1 MNYKE
6 LKEVTRY
13 YKEDPK
19 GVKIMCRAF
28 EETREEGRAEG
39 REEGRAEGRAEG
51 TLTTLASL
59 FTDGLITAAQAAARA
74 GMTEKEFL
82 EKVTHP
88 VTT

>member
-28 EETREEGRAEG
+28 EET